1 MILLFLFTVSGVMI
15 GMDET
20 TVSVDENDGSV
31 DICADIVQLP
41 GELQT
46 DLMVALSTTNGSKA
60 GLQLT
65 YTSCSIRTVATNL
78 VSPVS
83 TGSLYSLTHSFL
95 AILSPNNIFLSC
107 AVGL

>member
-1 MILLFLFTVSGVMI
+1 MI

-46 DLMVALSTTNGSKA
+46 DLMVTLSTTNGSKA
-60 GLQLT
+60 GL
-65 YTSCSIRTVATNL
+65 
-78 VSPVS
+78 
-83 TGSLYSLTHSFL
+83 
-95 AILSPNNIFLSC
+95 
-107 AVGL
+107 